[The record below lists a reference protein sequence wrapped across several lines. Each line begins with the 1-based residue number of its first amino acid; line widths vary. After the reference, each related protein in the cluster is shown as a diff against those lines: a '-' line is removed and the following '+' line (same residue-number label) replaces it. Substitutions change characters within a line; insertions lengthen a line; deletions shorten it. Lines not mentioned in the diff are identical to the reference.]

1 MLAVKRGNEVSA
13 FIRVPACGP
22 SAANTES
29 RTLMQ
34 PNEPGRGWSESY
46 LGGSAE
52 SEERM
57 FRAFERTIVEL
68 QRSMAR
74 RGDGTV
80 RRGFHAK
87 GIFSVPRAVFRCA
100 AQLPAALHVG
110 VFKPNSEY
118 PAAVRFSSSLSDVQ
132 PDANRQG
139 HGIAFRITAPEGAQ
153 DVLLSDSP
161 TSHARDAEQFMALA
175 DALTSKSRLA
185 TIVHLARRVGIGEAI
200 RMLRTVLRTS
210 TSNMTSMATASY
222 WSRTPFSFAGTAVRF
237 VMRPHNAAAARAGKG
252 ADYLHEELSRRLAG
266 SDVVFDLAA
275 QLFVDEQRTPI
286 EDGSVEWQESVSP
299 PVPLGRLTLPR
310 QDLTSETSRAQAAQI
325 DGLALTPWNVVGDI
339 QPLGSLNRA
348 RKGVYLASAQARG
361 ATLSAPSR

>member
-1 MLAVKRGNEVSA
+1 MVKS
-13 FIRVPACGP
+13 P
-22 SAANTES
+22 SAPGTGWFES
-29 RTLMQ
+29 H
-34 PNEPGRGWSESY
+34 
-46 LGGSAE
+46 LGGSVEA
-52 SEERM
+52 EERM
-57 FRAFERTIVEL
+57 FREFELTIVEL

-87 GIFSVPRAVFRCA
+87 GIFSVPRAFFRCA
-100 AQLPAALHVG
+100 DQLPAALQVG
-110 VFKPNSEY
+110 VFRPGMDY
-118 PAAVRFSSSLSDVQ
+118 PTVVRFSSSLSDVQ
-132 PDANRQG
+132 ADGNRQG
-139 HGIAFRITAPEGAQ
+139 HGIAFRITAPEGTQ

-175 DALTSKSRLA
+175 DALTSRSRLA
-185 TIVHLARRVGIGEAI
+185 TIVRLTRRVGSREAV

-237 VMRPHNAAAARAGKG
+237 VMRPHNAASARAGNG
-252 ADYLHEELSRRLAG
+252 PDYLHEEMRRRLAS

-286 EDGSVEWQESVSP
+286 EDGSVEWLESVSP

-310 QDLTSETSRAQAAQI
+310 QDLTSDASLAQAAQV
-325 DGLALTPWNVVGDI
+325 DGLALTPWNVAGDI
-339 QPLGSLNRA
+339 RPLGSLNRA
-348 RKGVYLASAQARG
+348 RKAVYLASAQARG
-361 ATLSAPSR
+361 ATLSEPPTR